1 MSAQFLVG
9 VYVPTEPLAETLH
22 QLLAQQSFVVSW
34 SQSESAFTQWVVS
47 NRHRVDC
54 LIVQSSEES
63 LRTLEV
69 LRSRDILLPA
79 LLVRQATTP
88 PPLSEAGLTVFS
100 GSDGKLNLD
109 GLGDRQSRNGSSA
122 GSANGSEASSR
133 KIDGSGLWFDSA
145 YHDAVTDIDV
155 SDIDGLEDA
164 IRQAVNRY
172 LQLPTEIREY
182 EARQTGDTDKR
193 LFLLSVQQQ
202 RLREKL
208 KERLGYAG
216 VYYKRNRQ
224 NFLQNMD
231 PSEKQELL
239 YKLHQDYR
247 RLILNYF
254 SDDSEINQKI
264 DDFVNVAFFAD
275 VSVPNIVELHM
286 ELIEDFSKQLKLE
299 GRNEEVLVDYRLTL
313 IDVIAHLCEM
323 YRRSIPQDL

>member
-22 QLLAQQSFVVSW
+22 QLLAHQSFVVSW
-34 SQSESAFTQWVVS
+34 SQSELDFTNWVVS
-47 NRHRVDC
+47 NRHRIDC
-54 LIVQSSEES
+54 LIVQSSEDS
-63 LRTLEV
+63 IRTLKG

-79 LLVRQATTP
+79 LMVRQASSP
-88 PPLSEAGLTVFS
+88 RVSVGGNLSASRNAIARRGGDE
-100 GSDGKLNLD
+100 N
-109 GLGDRQSRNGSSA
+109 GDRRI
-122 GSANGSEASSR
+122 R
-133 KIDGSGLWFDSA
+133 TA
-145 YHDAVTDIDV
+145 YHEALTDIDV
-155 SDIDGLEDA
+155 NDIDGLDDA
-164 IRQAVNRY
+164 IRQAVDRY

-182 EARQTGDTDKR
+182 EARQQGGTDKR
-193 LFLLSVQQQ
+193 LFLLSLQQQ

-224 NFLQNMD
+224 NFLRNMSS
-231 PSEKQELL
+231 SEKQEFLD
-239 YKLHQDYR
+239 KLHQDYR
-247 RLILNYF
+247 RIILNYF
-254 SDDSEINQKI
+254 SDDDEINQKI

-323 YRRSIPQDL
+323 YRRSIPQDI

>member
-22 QLLAQQSFVVSW
+22 QLLAQRSFVVSW
-34 SQSESAFTQWVVS
+34 SESELDFTNWVVS
-47 NRHRVDC
+47 NRHRIDC

-63 LRTLEV
+63 MQTLRG

-79 LLVRQATTP
+79 LMVR
-88 PPLSEAGLTVFS
+88 
-100 GSDGKLNLD
+100 
-109 GLGDRQSRNGSSA
+109 
-122 GSANGSEASSR
+122 EASSPVLSANSALANAGR
-133 KIDGSGLWFDSA
+133 GAIDQNGNGTSENQIDTG
-145 YHDAVTDIDV
+145 YHEALTDV
-155 SDIDGLEDA
+155 YVNDIDGLDDA
-164 IRQAVNRY
+164 IRQAVDRY

-182 EARQTGDTDKR
+182 EARRQKESDQR
-193 LFLLSVQQQ
+193 LFLLSLQQQ

-224 NFLQNMD
+224 NFLRNMNS
-231 PSEKQELL
+231 SEKQEFLD
-239 YKLHQDYR
+239 KLHQDYR
-247 RLILNYF
+247 RIILNYF
-254 SDDSEINQKI
+254 SDDDEINQKI

-299 GRNEEVLVDYRLTL
+299 GRNEEVLADYRLTL

-323 YRRSIPQDL
+323 YRRSIPQDI

>member
-1 MSAQFLVG
+1 M
-9 VYVPTEPLAETLH
+9 YVPAEPLAETLH

-34 SQSESAFTQWVVS
+34 SQSEMDFTNWVVS
-47 NRHRVDC
+47 NRHRIDC
-54 LIVQSSEES
+54 LIVQSSEDS
-63 LRTLEV
+63 IRTLRS
-69 LRSRDILLPA
+69 LRSRNILLPA
-79 LLVRQATTP
+79 LMVRQA
-88 PPLSEAGLTVFS
+88 SQIADGQSSRQIQEAIAQKNG
-100 GSDGKLNLD
+100 
-109 GLGDRQSRNGSSA
+109 QENGS
-122 GSANGSEASSR
+122 R
-133 KIDGSGLWFDSA
+133 QLQSA
-145 YHDAVTDIDV
+145 YHEALTDIDV
-155 SDIDGLEDA
+155 NDIDGLDSA

-182 EARQTGDTDKR
+182 EAKRQSTSDQR
-193 LFLLSVQQQ
+193 LFLLSLQQQ

-216 VYYKRNRQ
+216 IYYKRNRQ
-224 NFLQNMD
+224 NFLQHMNA
-231 PSEKQELL
+231 SEKDEFLE
-239 YKLHQDYR
+239 KLHQDYR
-247 RLILNYF
+247 RIILNYF

-323 YRRSIPQDL
+323 YRRSIPQDV

>member
-22 QLLAQQSFVVSW
+22 QLLAQRSFVVSW
-34 SQSESAFTQWVVS
+34 SESELDFTNWVVS
-47 NRHRVDC
+47 NRHRIDC

-63 LRTLEV
+63 MQTLRG

-79 LLVRQATTP
+79 LMVR
-88 PPLSEAGLTVFS
+88 
-100 GSDGKLNLD
+100 
-109 GLGDRQSRNGSSA
+109 
-122 GSANGSEASSR
+122 EASSPVLSANSALANAGR
-133 KIDGSGLWFDSA
+133 EAIDQNGNGTGENQIDTG
-145 YHDAVTDIDV
+145 YHEALTDVYVD
-155 SDIDGLEDA
+155 DIDGLDDA
-164 IRQAVNRY
+164 IRQAVDRY

-182 EARQTGDTDKR
+182 EARRQKESDQR
-193 LFLLSVQQQ
+193 LFLLSLQQQ

-224 NFLQNMD
+224 NFLRNMNS
-231 PSEKQELL
+231 SEKQEFLD
-239 YKLHQDYR
+239 KLHQDYR
-247 RLILNYF
+247 RIILNYF
-254 SDDSEINQKI
+254 SDDDEINQKI

-299 GRNEEVLVDYRLTL
+299 GRNEEVLADYRLTL

-323 YRRSIPQDL
+323 YRRSIPQDI

>member
-34 SQSESAFTQWVVS
+34 SQSELDFTNWVVS
-47 NRHRVDC
+47 NRHRIDC
-54 LIVQSSEES
+54 LIVQSSEDS
-63 LRTLEV
+63 MRTLRG

-79 LLVRQATTP
+79 LMVRQASSSGIAANGVLP
-88 PPLSEAGLTVFS
+88 MLTRAAV
-100 GSDGKLNLD
+100 L
-109 GLGDRQSRNGSSA
+109 NGSGN
-122 GSANGSEASSR
+122 GSAAFDTGYHEA
-133 KIDGSGLWFDSA
+133 L
-145 YHDAVTDIDV
+145 TDVDV
-155 SDIDGLEDA
+155 NDIDGLDDA
-164 IRQAVNRY
+164 IHQAVDRY

-182 EARQTGDTDKR
+182 EAKRQKGTDQR
-193 LFLLSVQQQ
+193 LFLLSLQQQ

-224 NFLQNMD
+224 NFLRNMSS
-231 PSEKQELL
+231 SEKQEFLD
-239 YKLHQDYR
+239 KLHQDYR
-247 RLILNYF
+247 RIILNYF
-254 SDDSEINQKI
+254 SDDEEINQKI

-299 GRNEEVLVDYRLTL
+299 GRNEEVLADYRLTL

-323 YRRSIPQDL
+323 YRRSIPQDI